1 MIFAFQKI
9 MFDQNESYAQ
19 GKANV
24 DCSESWI
31 FTFTFLFY

>member
-24 DCSESWI
+24 ACSESWI
-31 FTFTFLFY
+31 FTTFLIY